1 MKKCKGML
9 LYIAMIAVMMFY
21 FTIFASAD
29 VVTSNK
35 LYSSEDIELSDDVV
49 KVLESVGFNDF
60 SAEEFC
66 NISIKDSFI
75 AVFDVFKGS
84 LKKPF
89 SCMVFIVGII
99 IICSVGAGFVQQ
111 NSSLS
116 AYFDSVVVL
125 IIVLY
130 AFLNITKC
138 IENAVAAMY
147 STGILMKSLIPT
159 TALLT
164 AVSGNPTMAVSYNAV
179 MMYCAE
185 IISAVCR
192 DFLSPLLCCF
202 ASVSVC
208 MSVNASNFNSDSVF
222 NFFKKVI
229 SVVLGLCGTVF
240 TGLLALKDV
249 LAVGADK
256 IAVKSVKFVIGSTIP
271 VIGSALSE
279 GLSSVLASVS
289 LMKNIYGTIGI
300 IVIITLTLP
309 AVSELILWTFVF
321 YVTEYTAQVLG
332 LGGVAKA
339 LSSLRY
345 VLSMLLSILLF
356 VIYILIVS
364 SAMIMLLGN
373 K

>member
-1 MKKCKGML
+1 MKKCKGL
-9 LYIAMIAVMMFY
+9 ILCIVTVCVMVFC
-21 FTIFASAD
+21 FTISVSAEN
-29 VVTSNK
+29 VTSNK
-35 LYSSEDIELSDDVV
+35 LYNSDDIELSDEVAE
-49 KVLESVGFNDF
+49 VLKSVGFDDF
-60 SAEEFC
+60 SVEEFC
-66 NISIKDSFI
+66 NISIKDAFD
-75 AVFDVFKGS
+75 AVIDIFKGS

-89 SCMVFIVGII
+89 SCMFFIVGII
-99 IICSVGAGFVQQ
+99 IICSVGAGFVQN

-125 IIVLY
+125 VIVLY
-130 AFLNITKC
+130 AFLNITQC
-138 IENAVAAMY
+138 IENAAASMY

-159 TALLT
+159 TAFLA
-164 AVSGNPTMAVSYNAV
+164 AVSGNPTLAVSYNAV

-208 MSVNASNFNSDSVF
+208 MSVNAANFNSDAIF
-222 NFFKKVI
+222 NFFKKI
-229 SVVLGLCGTVF
+229 IGVVLGLCGTVF
-240 TGLLALKDV
+240 TGILALKDV

-256 IAVKSVKFVIGSTIP
+256 IAIKSVKFVIGSTIP

-279 GLSSVLASVS
+279 GLSSVIASVS

-300 IVIITLTLP
+300 IVIIVLTFP
-309 AVSELILWTFVF
+309 SVSELILWTFVF

-356 VIYILIVS
+356 VTYILIVS

>member
-1 MKKCKGML
+1 MKKCKG
-9 LYIAMIAVMMFY
+9 IALCGVIVVVMVFN
-21 FTIFASAD
+21 FTIFASAKNM
-29 VVTSNK
+29 TSNK
-35 LYSSEDIELSDDVV
+35 LYNDGNIELGDDVED
-49 KVLESVGFNDF
+49 VLKSVGFADF
-60 SAEEFC
+60 SVEEFC
-66 NISIKDSFI
+66 NISIKDSVI
-75 AVFDVFKGS
+75 AVFDIFNGS

-89 SCMVFIVGII
+89 SCMFYIVGII
-99 IICSVGAGFVQQ
+99 IISSVGAGFVQQ
-111 NSSLS
+111 NKSLS
-116 AYFDSVVVL
+116 AYFDTVVVL

-130 AFLNITKC
+130 AFLNMSQC
-138 IENAVAAMY
+138 IKSSVAALY
-147 STGILMKSLIPT
+147 STGILMKSLIPV
-159 TALLT
+159 TAGLV
-164 AVSGNPTMAVSYNAV
+164 AVSGNPTLAVSYNAV
-179 MMYCAE
+179 MLYSTE

-222 NFFKKVI
+222 NFFKKVVG
-229 SVVLGLCGTVF
+229 VVLGLCGTVF
-240 TGLLALKDV
+240 TGILALKDI

-309 AVSELILWTFVF
+309 AISELILWIFVF
-321 YVTEYTAQVLG
+321 NVTEYTAQVLG